1 MYTKYKY
8 IDGIIVLSSMYIY
21 YTTHEY
27 ATQRGTNLLSL
38 VYCLYVLIYR
48 YAYSYIHIS
57 NFIKKNGLLIQKG
70 IISVY
75 IAFFSTMLPPIR
87 RINSY

>member
-38 VYCLYVLIYR
+38 VYCLYVLIYT
-48 YAYSYIHIS
+48 YAYSYIHIN
-57 NFIKKNGLLIQKG
+57 NFIKKKWIVNSKRNNICLYCI
-70 IISVY
+70 
-75 IAFFSTMLPPIR
+75 FFNNVATYP
-87 RINSY
+87 